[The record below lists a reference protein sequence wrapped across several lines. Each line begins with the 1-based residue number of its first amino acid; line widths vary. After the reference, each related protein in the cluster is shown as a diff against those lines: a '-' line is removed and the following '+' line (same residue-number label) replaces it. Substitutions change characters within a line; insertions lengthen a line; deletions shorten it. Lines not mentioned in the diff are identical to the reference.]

1 MSAASCLRAQ
11 IEARIPTAFAAYKQ
25 PERRSLLTGIPQIDF
40 VTGGVPISALSE
52 ICGSGK
58 TSVLVSLLS
67 QACQEHYCALVD
79 GRDSFDPA
87 SAETAGVNLSKLLWI
102 RCGKTRQDLPPLEQ
116 AVKAADI
123 LIQSG
128 GFGLI
133 AVDLSE
139 FSDRLLNKV
148 PLTTWF
154 RFARVVEKQRT
165 ALIFVEQQP
174 HARSCAELVVHLQAE
189 PVIGSGNLF
198 TQLEIEAEVLRT
210 REKKPVQSVKPS
222 FLLKSQWA

>member
-1 MSAASCLRAQ
+1 MSAASSLRAQ
-11 IEARIPTAFAAYKQ
+11 IEARIPTAFAAYKR
-25 PERRSLLTGIPQIDF
+25 PERRSLLTGIPQIDV
-40 VTGGVPISALSE
+40 VTGGMPISALSE

-67 QACQEHYCALVD
+67 QACQEHYGALVD
-79 GRDSFDPA
+79 GRDSFDTA
-87 SAETAGVNLSKLLWI
+87 SAETAGVDLSRLLWI

-116 AVKAADI
+116 AFKTADI

-165 ALIFVEQQP
+165 ALVFVEQQP
-174 HARSCAELVVHLQAE
+174 HARSCAELVVRLQAE

-198 TQLEIEAEVLRT
+198 TQLEIKAELLRNP
-210 REKKPVQSVKPS
+210 EKKPVQSVRPS
-222 FLLKSQWA
+222 FPLKSQWA

>member
-1 MSAASCLRAQ
+1 MSAVSSLRAQ
-11 IEARIPTAFAAYKQ
+11 IEARLPAAFAAYKR
-25 PERRSLLTGIPQIDF
+25 PERHFILTGIPQIDL
-40 VTGGVPISALSE
+40 VTGGIPISALSE

-87 SAETAGVNLSKLLWI
+87 SAGTAGVDLSRLLWI

-116 AVKAADI
+116 AFKTADI

-154 RFARVVEKQRT
+154 RFAHVVERQRT
-165 ALIFVEQQP
+165 ALVFVEQQP
-174 HARSCAELVVHLQAE
+174 HAQSCAGLAIHLQAQ
-189 PVIGSGNLF
+189 PVIGPGNLF
-198 TQLEIEAEVLRT
+198 TQLEIKAEVIRT
-210 REKKPVQSVKPS
+210 REKKPVQSIMTIFS
-222 FLLKSQWA
+222 LRSQWA